1 MFTFNNLFNIIHIFD
16 GVDRVTSL
24 VMFLLAD
31 ERLEVREKAAQVTF
45 QVNFTE
51 VLIMTEKE
59 IFD

>member
-1 MFTFNNLFNIIHIFD
+1 VFTFNNLFNIIHISD

>member
-1 MFTFNNLFNIIHIFD
+1 VFTFNNLFNIIHIFD